1 MVLGTGEETTLKR
14 YPKKIITSFQLG
26 NLVGLMM
33 SQIYKQQLTFFYLG
47 VVGLDIALYVLA
59 MVFYTFFNMFNDPLL
74 GYLCD
79 KSTRFTKSLGKR
91 FPFIILGGIPWCFIV
106 IFIYMPPSVEEIGQF
121 GVFLW
126 FLIFMCINDMVFS
139 LYDINRVGLFPD
151 KFRDPKDRKIGGAI
165 TTVLETIG
173 VMLGVLIPV
182 LTVEILGPEEGW
194 RVQAIIVAL
203 VSFFF
208 IILMIPGVREDQE
221 MRERRSRLDLMEQEP
236 FFKGLRIAL
245 KDKNFVGYI
254 VLFLAYSSTM
264 NLVMASV
271 PFFVQDILQL
281 SKMGEFIVFFYVI
294 AVIASAGIW
303 YKLSFKIGIKRVT
316 LIGACCLAFMGIPF
330 LFVPVG
336 PEGLFLV
343 ILVFTLSGL
352 VDGAI
357 ISMLMPLFSSVVDNA
372 ALETGKRQEGLY
384 NGIWMFFARIGI
396 AIRSII
402 FLIVAILFGYHS
414 GSTDPNELMGLRI
427 QMSIFPMIII
437 LTGIFIFWRLYR
449 ITPEM
454 IEFNAKKL
462 KELNM

>member
-1 MVLGTGEETTLKR
+1 MVLGTGDDTTLRR
-14 YPKKIITSFQLG
+14 YPKRIITSFQLG

-33 SQIYKQQLTFFYLG
+33 SQIFKQQLTFFYLG

-59 MVFYTFFNMFNDPLL
+59 MVLYTIFNMFNDPLL
-74 GYLCD
+74 GFLCD
-79 KSTRFTKSLGKR
+79 KSSRFTKSLGKR
-91 FPFIILGGIPWCFIV
+91 FPFIILGAIPWCFIV
-106 IFIYMPPSVEEIGQF
+106 IFIYMPPSVDEIGQF

-126 FLIFMCINDMVFS
+126 FVIFMCINDMVFS

-151 KFRDPKDRKIGGAI
+151 KFRHPKDRKIGGAI
-165 TTVLETIG
+165 TTVLETLG

-203 VSFFF
+203 VSFVF
-208 IILMIPGVREDQE
+208 ILLMIPGVREDQE
-221 MRERRSRLDLMEQEP
+221 MRERRSRLDLMEYEH
-236 FFKGLRIAL
+236 FFKGLRTAL
-245 KDKNFVGYI
+245 KDKHFIGY
-254 VLFLAYSSTM
+254 VALFLAYSSTM
-264 NLVMASV
+264 NLVMASI

-294 AVIASAGIW
+294 AVILSAGIW
-303 YKLSFKIGIKRVT
+303 YKLSFKIGIKKVT

-396 AIRSII
+396 AIRSIV
-402 FLIVAILFGYHS
+402 FLIVAFLFGYHA

-437 LTGIFIFWRLYR
+437 LTGILIFWKLYR

-454 IEFNAKKL
+454 IESNAMKL
-462 KELNM
+462 KDLDM

>member
-1 MVLGTGEETTLKR
+1 MVLGTGDETTLKR

-59 MVFYTFFNMFNDPLL
+59 MVLYTLFNMFNDPLL

-79 KSTRFTKSLGKR
+79 KSTRFTKALGKR
-91 FPFIILGGIPWCFIV
+91 FPFIMLGAIPWCFIV

-126 FLIFMCINDMVFS
+126 FVIFMCINDMVFS

-208 IILMIPGVREDQE
+208 IILMIPGVREDQD

-236 FFKGLRIAL
+236 FFKGLKIAL
-245 KDKNFVGYI
+245 KDKHFVGYI
-254 VLFLAYSSTM
+254 ALYLAYSSTM

-294 AVIASAGIW
+294 AVIVGAGIW
-303 YKLSFKIGIKRVT
+303 YKLSFKIGIKKVT

-396 AIRSII
+396 AIRSIV
-402 FLIVAILFGYHS
+402 FLIVAVVFGYHA

-427 QMSIFPMIII
+427 QMSIFPMVII
-437 LTGIFIFWRLYR
+437 LTGIFIFWRFYR

>member
-1 MVLGTGEETTLKR
+1 MVLVTGDETTLKR

-59 MVFYTFFNMFNDPLL
+59 MVLYTFFNMFNDPLL

-91 FPFIILGGIPWCFIV
+91 FPYIILGAIPWCFIV

-126 FLIFMCINDMVFS
+126 FLIFMCINDTVFS

-221 MRERRSRLDLMEQEP
+221 MRERRSRLDLMEHEP

-245 KDKNFVGYI
+245 KDKHFVGYI
-254 VLFLAYSSTM
+254 VLYLAYSSTM

-294 AVIASAGIW
+294 SVIASAGIW

-357 ISMLMPLFSSVVDNA
+357 ISMLMPLYSSVVDNA

-384 NGIWMFFARIGI
+384 NGIWMFFARVGI

-414 GSTDPNELMGLRI
+414 GSTDPNE
-427 QMSIFPMIII
+427 
-437 LTGIFIFWRLYR
+437 
-449 ITPEM
+449 
-454 IEFNAKKL
+454 
-462 KELNM
+462 